1 MAQSL
6 ETTNCGENDD
16 ELNQPIA
23 IHFQITSVGSNLVI
37 NVTASENSLSISDA
51 IGDTSLQQI
60 SNGY

>member
-1 MAQSL
+1 M
-6 ETTNCGENDD
+6 TR
-16 ELNQPIA
+16 P
-23 IHFQITSVGSNLVI
+23 QIGLLLIQNLHHLSIYKVGSNLVI